1 MEKEIINRV
10 AQSQLKTIDLEDYY
24 PMGERVFLDIK
35 QWLYEGLVLREKEFR
50 ASVAKH
56 DWSQYQDKYVAV
68 DCTIDAIIPGWAYML
83 IITHLQPYAKKVAQ
97 GNLETLETSIYQTII
112 ENLDISAYSGKPV
125 IIKGCTNK
133 PVPPNAY
140 LWITAK
146 LMCVAKSVMYGE
158 ACSSVP
164 LYKK

>member
-1 MEKEIINRV
+1 MSDIVNRV

-24 PMGERVFLDIK
+24 PIGERIFLDIE

-50 ASVAKH
+50 ASVADY

-68 DCTIDAIIPGWAYML
+68 DCSTDAIIPGWAYML
-83 IITHLQPYAKKVAQ
+83 IVTQLQPYAKKVVQ
-97 GNLETLETSIYQTII
+97 GNLETLETSIYQSII
-112 ENLDISAYSGKPV
+112 ENLDISAYTGKPV

-146 LMCVAKSVMYGE
+146 LMGVAKSVMYGE